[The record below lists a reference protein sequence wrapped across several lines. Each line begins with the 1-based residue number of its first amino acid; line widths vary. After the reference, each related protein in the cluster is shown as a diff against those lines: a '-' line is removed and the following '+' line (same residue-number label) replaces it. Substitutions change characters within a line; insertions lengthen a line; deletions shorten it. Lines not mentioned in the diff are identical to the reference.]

1 MDDKAK
7 NKSNSKVKIIFILHI
22 LLMVFSLCGICSK
35 KAAGEAFLS
44 FRFCMYYAIMILIM
58 GVYAIAWQQIIKRLP
73 LTTAYANKAVTVV
86 WGLVWGIVVF
96 GEKLTI
102 GKVIGVIMVILG
114 MIIFSLSDEKV
125 TEKEGGDDH
134 EI

>member
-1 MDDKAK
+1 MEDKAK

-35 KAAGEAFLS
+35 KAAGEEFLS